1 MGADA
6 CLGGGGGDEDEAA
19 VGGGGGQIVSGF
31 LGWEIEKEE
40 AVGASE
46 GGIGF
51 EFFAAGGEDG
61 GVVGKEDEGGG
72 AFFLAEA
79 LDEFEDA
86 WEGGA

>member
-1 MGADA
+1 MG
-6 CLGGGGGDEDEAA
+6 
-19 VGGGGGQIVSGF
+19 GF

-51 EFFAAGGEDG
+51 EFFAAVGEDG
-61 GVVGKEDEGGG
+61 VVVGEENDGGG

>member
-1 MGADA
+1 MG
-6 CLGGGGGDEDEAA
+6 
-19 VGGGGGQIVSGF
+19 GF

-46 GGIGF
+46 GGVAF
-51 EFFAAGGEDG
+51 EFLAALGAD
-61 GVVGKEDEGGG
+61 GVVVGEEDDRGG

-79 LDEFEDA
+79 LNEFEDA

>member
-1 MGADA
+1 MG
-6 CLGGGGGDEDEAA
+6 
-19 VGGGGGQIVSGF
+19 GF

-46 GGIGF
+46 EGIGF
-51 EFFAAGGEDG
+51 EFFAAVGEDG
-61 GVVGKEDEGGG
+61 VVVGEEDDGGG